1 MGLGVLHFI
10 KVTSAGCSS
19 YTQFVLSERI
29 RPSDKDQSVD
39 QITQL
44 STRLVNVVP
53 SRPVHPAVPYTPNTI
68 VNAIF

>member
-10 KVTSAGCSS
+10 KVSSAGCSS
-19 YTQFVLSERI
+19 HTQFVLSERI

-44 STRLVNVVP
+44 STRLVMVSERKAAPGV
-53 SRPVHPAVPYTPNTI
+53 RTDD
-68 VNAIF
+68 